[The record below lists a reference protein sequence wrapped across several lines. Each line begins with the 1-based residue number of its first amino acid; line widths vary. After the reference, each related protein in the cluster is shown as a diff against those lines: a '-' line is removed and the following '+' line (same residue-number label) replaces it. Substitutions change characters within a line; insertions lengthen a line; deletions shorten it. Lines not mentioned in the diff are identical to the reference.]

1 MMSSTRTSDISAELI
16 ARENVPVVWMLV
28 KDRLARAIEEFGNG
42 ESTSEDLYDNLLVGR
57 SQLWIINDVEMNIL
71 AIATTRILRYPR
83 KKRLLVD
90 MLAGEGVREFL
101 HLLSKAEAWM
111 QQFGAT
117 ETEAHVRPALARI
130 LEKHAA
136 FKRSRVVVFREP
148 QHVDLSEAHGK
159 LEQG

>member
-1 MMSSTRTSDISAELI
+1 MMNSTRTSDISAELI

-101 HLLSKAEAWM
+101 HLLSKAEAWI
-111 QQFGAT
+111 
-117 ETEAHVRPALARI
+117 RPALARI